1 MSTPPS
7 GLPLSIR
14 LVLALLFFASISLFV
29 YKIHGVLAPFVLAF
43 VLAYI
48 LAPIIDRLEGSGF
61 GRTSSI
67 LLVFL
72 SVFALL
78 GFAVFVAGNKLTV
91 EMRELTDRMQRN
103 ESTQRIFQVHNKG
116 DTPLLIERA
125 EWKYGNEA
133 ASKNAFRLA
142 DDVILPVEVLP
153 GRYHEMSLSFMPD
166 TLHITQATMRL
177 ELGGSRVGQ
186 WLALPVVGNLQHG
199 GERVRFDLAVTSSEN
214 QIREIEFEPNWIDM
228 GEAGP
233 NVFTDIGKM
242 AETIQPTLQSYWG
255 EDLDLVALVK
265 KQGDTLIN
273 TLLGSTT
280 VFLGGVV
287 SGLTFVVIV
296 PFVAFFFLKEGRQIS
311 RKVIELVPNAYF
323 ELCLNLLHQINGQI
337 GGYIRGQILATSV
350 VATLAISGLSVIG
363 LQYAFPVGLL
373 AGFANMIPFLGPLIG
388 IISASIVALATGGT
402 VAMSLVGKVVVIFL
416 FIQII
421 DNILIQP
428 TVVAKSVEMHPLM
441 VLFVVMVGSQLM
453 GIVGMLIAVPLTGIL
468 KVTVQSIYV
477 GLRGYKLQ

>member
-1 MSTPPS
+1 MSTPTSVFP
-7 GLPLSIR
+7 LPIR
-14 LVLALLFFASISLFV
+14 LLLALLFFAGISLFV

-72 SVFALL
+72 SVFALF

-103 ESTQRIFQVHNKG
+103 ESTQRFFQVHNKG
-116 DTPLLIERA
+116 DTPLLIEGA
-125 EWKYGNEA
+125 EWRYGNET
-133 ASKNAFRLA
+133 ASENAFRLA
-142 DDVILPVEVLP
+142 DDVILPVELFP
-153 GRYHEMSLSFMPD
+153 GQHHEMSLSFMPD
-166 TLHITQATMRL
+166 TLHINQATLRF
-177 ELGGSRVGQ
+177 ELGGSRVGE
-186 WLALPVVGNLQHG
+186 WLVLPVVGNLQHG
-199 GERVRFDLAVTSSEN
+199 GEVGRFDLAVMSSEN
-214 QIREIEFEPNWIDM
+214 QIRGVEFEPNWIDM

-255 EDLDLVALVK
+255 ENLDLVALAK
-265 KQGDTLIN
+265 EQGDTLIN

-388 IISASIVALATGGT
+388 IISASIVALATGGS
-402 VAMSLVGKVVVIFL
+402 VAMALVGKVVVIFL
-416 FIQII
+416 FIQIL

>member
-1 MSTPPS
+1 MSTPTS
-7 GLPLSIR
+7 VIPLSVRI
-14 LVLALLFFASISLFV
+14 VLALLALTGVCLFL
-29 YKIHGVLAPFVLAF
+29 YEIHGVLAPFVLAF

-48 LAPIIDRLEGSGF
+48 LAPLIDRLEGSGI
-61 GRTSSI
+61 GRMSSI

-103 ESTQRIFQVHNKG
+103 ESTVRSFLIHNKG

-125 EWKYGNEA
+125 EWQYEDGTTNRTT
-133 ASKNAFRLA
+133 FDLA
-142 DDVILPVEVLP
+142 DDVILPVEVMP
-153 GRYHEMSLSFMPD
+153 GQRHGMTLSFMPD
-166 TLHITQATMRL
+166 TLLLTQATLRL
-177 ELGGSRVGQ
+177 ELGGGRFGQ
-186 WLALPVVGNLQHG
+186 WLVLPVVGNLQHG
-199 GERVRFDLAVTSSEN
+199 SERVRFDLAQIVSEN
-214 QIREIEFEPNWIDM
+214 QIRAVDIEPNWVDM

-242 AETIQPTLQSYWG
+242 AETIEPTLQSYWG
-255 EDLDLVALVK
+255 DDLDLVALVK
-265 KQGDTLIN
+265 EKGDTLID

-311 RKVIELVPNAYF
+311 RKLIELVPNAYF

-350 VATLAISGLSVIG
+350 VATLAISGLSVVG

-416 FIQII
+416 CIQII

-453 GIVGMLIAVPLTGIL
+453 GIVGMLIAVPLTGII

-477 GLRGYKLQ
+477 GIRGYKLQ